1 MKMNEGTYIIS
12 RNSDMYPARLE
23 GLSNMPEELYVM
35 GSLPDEQAPA
45 VAIVGARMC
54 SRYGHNIAF
63 TFGKKLAEHGV
74 SVISGMAIGIDGA
87 AQEGALSGGGKT
99 YAVLGCG
106 VDVCYPRSN
115 RMLYDQIP
123 AHGGILSEFSL
134 GTQPLPY
141 NFPLRNRL
149 ISALADV
156 VIVVEARKKSGSLI
170 TVDYALEQGRSVYAV
185 PGRVGDA
192 LSDGCNYLIAQGAGI
207 AWSVEAIIEELSMQA
222 SLSNAA
228 RAARLASAA
237 KLRQLSAEGKISGKC
252 PEREKDE
259 SESIV
264 TEAGSAGERPL
275 PQGVDSRSVKG
286 KILLALGSET
296 YSQDEL
302 VKKTGLSVPDLNAA
316 MGEMLL
322 LGYIEEVGRARYVRT
337 HES

>member
-1 MKMNEGTYIIS
+1 MLPDHRQEVLESMKMSDSTYIIS
-12 RNSDMYPARLE
+12 RNSDMYPARFE

-35 GSLPDEQAPA
+35 GSLPDENAPA

-54 SRYGHNIAF
+54 SRYGHNTAF

-74 SVISGMAIGIDGA
+74 SVISGMALGIDGA

-115 RMLYDQIP
+115 KMLYDRIP
-123 AHGGILSEFSL
+123 ERGGILSEFPP

-192 LSDGCNYLIAQGAGI
+192 LSDGCNYLIA
-207 AWSVEAIIEELSMQA
+207 
-222 SLSNAA
+222 
-228 RAARLASAA
+228 
-237 KLRQLSAEGKISGKC
+237 
-252 PEREKDE
+252 
-259 SESIV
+259 
-264 TEAGSAGERPL
+264 
-275 PQGVDSRSVKG
+275 
-286 KILLALGSET
+286 
-296 YSQDEL
+296 
-302 VKKTGLSVPDLNAA
+302 
-316 MGEMLL
+316 
-322 LGYIEEVGRARYVRT
+322 
-337 HES
+337 

>member
-1 MKMNEGTYIIS
+1 M
-12 RNSDMYPARLE
+12 
-23 GLSNMPEELYVM
+23 
-35 GSLPDEQAPA
+35 
-45 VAIVGARMC
+45 
-54 SRYGHNIAF
+54 
-63 TFGKKLAEHGV
+63 
-74 SVISGMAIGIDGA
+74 
-87 AQEGALSGGGKT
+87 
-99 YAVLGCG
+99 
-106 VDVCYPRSN
+106 
-115 RMLYDQIP
+115 
-123 AHGGILSEFSL
+123 
-134 GTQPLPY
+134 
-141 NFPLRNRL
+141 
-149 ISALADV
+149 

-228 RAARLASAA
+228 KAARLAAAA

-252 PEREKDE
+252 PAEEK
-259 SESIV
+259 SSCKSGL
-264 TEAGSAGERPL
+264 TEGSAVNDRPL
-275 PQGVDSRSVKG
+275 PLGMDSGSLKG

-302 VKKTGLSVPDLNAA
+302 AERTGLTVSDLNAA

-337 HES
+337 RES

>member
-1 MKMNEGTYIIS
+1 
-12 RNSDMYPARLE
+12 MYPARFE

-35 GSLPDEQAPA
+35 GSLPDENAPA

-74 SVISGMAIGIDGA
+74 SVISGMALGIDGA

-115 RMLYDQIP
+115 KMLYDRIP
-123 AHGGILSEFSL
+123 ERGGILSEFPP

-228 RAARLASAA
+228 KAARLAAAA
-237 KLRQLSAEGKISGKC
+237 KLRRLSAEGKISGKC
-252 PEREKDE
+252 PAE
-259 SESIV
+259 
-264 TEAGSAGERPL
+264 GSAVNERPL
-275 PQGVDSRSVKG
+275 PLGVDSGSLKG

-302 VKKTGLSVPDLNAA
+302 AERTGLTVSDLNAA

-337 HES
+337 RER

>member
-1 MKMNEGTYIIS
+1 MKMSENTYIIS
-12 RNSDMYPARLE
+12 RNSDRYPARFE
-23 GLSNMPEELYVM
+23 GLSDMPEELYVM
-35 GSLPDEQAPA
+35 GSLPDENAPA

-74 SVISGMAIGIDGA
+74 SVISGMALGIDGA

-115 RMLYDQIP
+115 KMLYDQIP
-123 AHGGILSEFSL
+123 EHGGILSEFPP

-207 AWSVEAIIEELSMQA
+207 AWSVEAVIEELSMQA

-228 RAARLASAA
+228 RTARLAAAA

-252 PEREKDE
+252 PSDEKGSGKSDLPE
-259 SESIV
+259 
-264 TEAGSAGERPL
+264 GSATNERPL
-275 PQGVDSRSVKG
+275 PSGVDAGSLKG
-286 KILLALGSET
+286 KILLTLGSET

-302 VKKTGLSVPDLNAA
+302 AEKTGLSAQDLNAA

-322 LGYIEEVGRARYVRT
+322 LGYIEEVGRARYVRSR
-337 HES
+337 ES